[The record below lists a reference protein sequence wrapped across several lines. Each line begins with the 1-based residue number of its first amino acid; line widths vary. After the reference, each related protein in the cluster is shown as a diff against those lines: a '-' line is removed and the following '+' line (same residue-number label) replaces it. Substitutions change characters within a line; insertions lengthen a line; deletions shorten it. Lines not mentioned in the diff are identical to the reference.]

1 MSQIDESTR
10 DEIVAEIYEAAVDS
24 VLWSLIIEHLAP
36 LFRANMVGMSV
47 FPMLEDGVLP
57 PDLESMTVAPDE
69 HFSHTL
75 GLDPES
81 HKAYLGDWIHHD
93 DLTAFAISISR
104 TENKR
109 VIVRQEIASDAAFER
124 SPFYQEFVKPQD
136 YFHTI
141 GAIGC
146 SERANSGYSLSINR
160 PKRSGAFTGG
170 ESDFLSSLV
179 PHVEQSLRIHRK
191 LTQLHSEIAVQRR
204 ALQSLGYASLLV
216 AGSMRIVWMDEAAA
230 ELVRQERHLA
240 ARNGKL
246 RLLEE
251 GADRQ
256 LKSLVQQGITNGFAT
271 ESSAHAELRI
281 LLQAAGST
289 GPRAVWVLPQRRQP
303 HPAQKPAVL
312 VVVESRRDAPAEG
325 VAFNLLKS
333 RYGLTTAE
341 CRISILLVN
350 GFTPREISEKLNRS
364 LGTIRNQLKGIL
376 HKTDSRRQTEL
387 VSKILRMEASR

>member
-1 MSQIDESTR
+1 MPRFDPPTR
-10 DEIVAEIYEAAVDS
+10 DRIVAEIYEAAIDS
-24 VLWSLIIEHLAP
+24 VLWSLVIEHLAP

-57 PDLESMTVAPDE
+57 PDLENMAIAPDE
-69 HFSHTL
+69 HFSRTL

-81 HKAYLGDWIHHD
+81 HKAYLEDWIHHD
-93 DLTAFAISISR
+93 DLTALAIGISR

-109 VIVRQEIASDAAFER
+109 VIVRQEIASDAAFEK
-124 SPFYQEFVKPQD
+124 SPFYQEFVKPQH

-146 SERANSGYSLSINR
+146 SEPAHSGYSLSINR
-160 PKRSGAFTGG
+160 PKRSGAFAGD
-170 ESDFLSSLV
+170 ESNFLSSLV
-179 PHVEQSLRIHRK
+179 PHVERSLRIHRK
-191 LTQLHSEIAVQRR
+191 LTRLHFEIAVQRH
-204 ALQSLGYASLLV
+204 AFQSLGYASFLV
-216 AGSMRIVWMDEAAA
+216 AGSMRVAWMDEAAD
-230 ELVRQERHLA
+230 ELVRQGRYLA
-240 ARNGKL
+240 IRNGKL

-271 ESSAHAELRI
+271 ESSAHAEPRI
-281 LLQAAGST
+281 FLQTAGST

-303 HPAQKPAVL
+303 DLAQKPAVL

-325 VAFNLLKS
+325 VDFDLLKS

-364 LGTIRNQLKGIL
+364 LGTVRNQLKGIL